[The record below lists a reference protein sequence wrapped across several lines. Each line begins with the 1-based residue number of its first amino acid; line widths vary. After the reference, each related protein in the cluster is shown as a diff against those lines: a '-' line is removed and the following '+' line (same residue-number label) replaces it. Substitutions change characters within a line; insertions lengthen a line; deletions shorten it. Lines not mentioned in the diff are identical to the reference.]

1 MIITKKMVKIGS
13 VLDALIFLGI
23 LGFITGFNIRL
34 LILSTIA
41 FLGGMLII
49 ILRNILLKRVESNQD
64 IHKIYTEWSAKNNHE
79 ECYDCDMRDECL
91 KQNECLK

>member
-49 ILRNILLKRVESNQD
+49 ILRNILLKRVESNKD
-64 IHKIYTEWSAKNNHE
+64 IHKIYTEWLDKNNHA
-79 ECYDCDMRDECL
+79 ECYDCDIHDECL
-91 KQNECLK
+91 KQN